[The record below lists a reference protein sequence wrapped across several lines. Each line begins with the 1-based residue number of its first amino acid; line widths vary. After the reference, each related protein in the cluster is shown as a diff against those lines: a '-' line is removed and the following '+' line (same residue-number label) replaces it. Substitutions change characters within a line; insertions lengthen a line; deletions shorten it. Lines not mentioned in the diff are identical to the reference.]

1 MIYENFILSC
11 AGYCVITYI
20 LGIGDRHL
28 DNVMI
33 DNEGR
38 FFHIDFGFFLDKDPK
53 PFPPPVKLIQEMV
66 DAMKFI
72 SSQIDYYDM
81 FLKKSTEIFL
91 YFRKHAKYIINL
103 FFLMM
108 DANIKDLS

>member
-1 MIYENFILSC
+1 MRKGSIQDYLKDLESESLSLTKIYENYILSC

-53 PFPPPVKLIQEMV
+53 PFPPPVKLI
-66 DAMKFI
+66 
-72 SSQIDYYDM
+72 
-81 FLKKSTEIFL
+81 
-91 YFRKHAKYIINL
+91 
-103 FFLMM
+103 
-108 DANIKDLS
+108 